1 MRTLFIIIGFVFAI
15 TFTSCATRVVVQPS
29 NVKVIKVAPKH
40 HKIIVIK
47 GKRYYFWNGRH
58 YKRTKRGYVIVKV

>member
-1 MRTLFIIIGFVFAI
+1 MRTLLIIIGFVFAI

-29 NVKVIKVAPKH
+29 NVKVIRVAPKH

-47 GKRYYFWNGRH
+47 DKRYYFWNGRH
-58 YKRTKRGYVIVKV
+58 YKKIRKGYIVVRV